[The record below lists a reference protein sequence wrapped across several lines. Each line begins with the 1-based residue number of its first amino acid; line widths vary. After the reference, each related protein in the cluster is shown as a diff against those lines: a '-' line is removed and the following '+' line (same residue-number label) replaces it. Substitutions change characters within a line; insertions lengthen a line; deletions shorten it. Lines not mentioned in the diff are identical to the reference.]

1 MRSKIAPYLFI
12 APFFIMFIVFFIGPI
27 FYGIWL
33 SFNRVLLIGKR
44 MDFVGIKNYTNLF
57 TNPMFYRSL
66 KVTILFTLGHGSTH
80 LLMALG
86 AALILNLKLKGR
98 IFFRSVFFLP
108 VITSLVVAA
117 LIWKL
122 LLDSHLGLV
131 NMVLGKLG
139 LPGNYKWLDSPQLSL
154 FSLIIISNWRYFGFQ
169 MVILLAGLQNIPL
182 ELYEAAKID
191 GANPFQVTLYI
202 TLPLLFPVIFF
213 CMVIIGIGSFQ
224 LFAEPFILTQGGP
237 AYSTLS
243 VAMYLY
249 QSAFQYFKIG
259 YSAALGY
266 VLSIIIMAVAFF
278 QVKVLGRRASL

>member
-1 MRSKIAPYLFI
+1 
-12 APFFIMFIVFFIGPI
+12 MFIVFFVGPI

-33 SFNRVLLIGKR
+33 SLNKVVLIGKK
-44 MDFVGIKNYTNLF
+44 MDFVSIKNYANLF
-57 TNPMFYRSL
+57 SNPMFYQSL
-66 KVTILFTLGHGSTH
+66 KVTMLFTLGHGSTH

-98 IFFRSVFFLP
+98 IFFRSAFFLP

-117 LIWKL
+117 LIWRL

-131 NMVLGKLG
+131 NMGLRKLG
-139 LPGNYKWLDSPQLSL
+139 LPGNYRWLDSPQLAL
-154 FSLIIISNWRYFGFQ
+154 FSIIIIDNWRWFGFQ
-169 MVILLAGLQNIPL
+169 MVILLAGLQNIPA

-191 GANPFQVTLYI
+191 GANPFQIIWYI

-213 CMVIIGIGSFQ
+213 CMVIIMIGSFQ
-224 LFAEPFILTQGGP
+224 LFAEPFVLTQGQGGP
-237 AYSTLS
+237 ANSTLS
-243 VAMYLY
+243 VALYLY

-266 VLSIIIMAVAFF
+266 VLSIIIMGFALF
-278 QVKVLGRRASL
+278 QMRVLGRRAGLR